1 MFNFASSHHHFHCS
15 WLIIAKSAAA
25 KKTASHTKATAS
37 RTTKTLSNKLLA
49 LPTKSKLLVDTLSND
64 AKPAHKKFRVRD
76 DKGLL
81 KKKLYDHFKGF
92 SDHEI
97 YVREVDGIS
106 CWDRLER
113 DYVLW
118 QRGEVEMGAN
128 YYEKLRGTY
137 RTPCTV
143 RESLSKL
150 PATASDTQD
159 SELRDALLAV
169 ADRVTNIQSLLD
181 RCEDINHVNDCNL
194 VARVMQFVL
203 VPRAASSGF
212 ATTLYGEEAA
222 KAFYDSITE
231 AFSEDP
237 EDVVSAD
244 IAMLQCYHGVLTG
257 DELAE
262 LRKIAISAMAR
273 AGNAAARKARRGRR
287 AAASTDRQASM
298 ASLFQRR

>member
-1 MFNFASSHHHFHCS
+1 M
-15 WLIIAKSAAA
+15 AKSAAERSRLKHA
-25 KKTASHTKATAS
+25 KAIAS
-37 RTTKTLSNKLLA
+37 RTTKTQSIKA
-49 LPTKSKLLVDTLSND
+49 RVPATKSKLLVDTLAD
-64 AKPAHKKFRVRD
+64 DEKPAHKKIRVRD
-76 DKGLL
+76 EKGLL

-113 DYVLW
+113 DYLSW
-118 QRGEVEMGAN
+118 QRGELEMGGN

-137 RTPCTV
+137 RSPCTV

-181 RCEDINHVNDCNL
+181 RCEDVNQVNDCNL
-194 VARVMQFVL
+194 VALFMQFVL
-203 VPRAASSGF
+203 VPRAASSGA

-237 EDVVSAD
+237 EEVVSAD
-244 IAMLQCYHGVLTG
+244 IAMLQLYHGVLTG

-262 LRKIAISAMAR
+262 LRKIATSAMAR
-273 AGNAAARKARRGRR
+273 AGNAAATKARRSRR
-287 AAASTDRQASM
+287 AAASTDSQAAA

>member
-1 MFNFASSHHHFHCS
+1 MT
-15 WLIIAKSAAA
+15 KSAAA
-25 KKTASHTKATAS
+25 KKAAAHAKARASL
-37 RTTKTLSNKLLA
+37 TTKIQSIKTLVPA
-49 LPTKSKLLVDTLSND
+49 TKSKLVDTLAND

-106 CWDRLER
+106 CWDRLEW
-113 DYVLW
+113 DYLAW
-118 QRGEVEMGAN
+118 QRGELEMGGN

-137 RTPCTV
+137 RSPCTV

-150 PATASDTQD
+150 LATASDTQD

-181 RCEDINHVNDCNL
+181 RCEDVNQVNDCNL
-194 VARVMQFVL
+194 VALLMQFVL

-212 ATTLYGEEAA
+212 ATNLYGEGAA

-231 AFSEDP
+231 AFSEHP
-237 EDVVSAD
+237 QEVVSAA
-244 IAMLQCYHGVLTG
+244 IAMLQLYHGVLTG
-257 DELAE
+257 DDWRSCARLQSRPWHEQATQPP
-262 LRKIAISAMAR
+262 RKPE
-273 AGNAAARKARRGRR
+273 GV
-287 AAASTDRQASM
+287 
-298 ASLFQRR
+298 